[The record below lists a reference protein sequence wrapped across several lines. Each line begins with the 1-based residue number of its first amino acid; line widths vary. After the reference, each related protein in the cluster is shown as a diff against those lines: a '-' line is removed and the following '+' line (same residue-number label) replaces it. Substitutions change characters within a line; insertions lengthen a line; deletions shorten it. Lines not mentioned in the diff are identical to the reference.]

1 MKSTRGESGGAS
13 GAKTTVQKWPLDQQA
28 AFLFD
33 AWDHLVEQGWMPQPS
48 GELCAE
54 LDRRI
59 AAHDADPGN
68 VFTWE
73 EVLAHARKKP
83 SLEGYS

>member
-1 MKSTRGESGGAS
+1 
-13 GAKTTVQKWPLDQQA
+13 
-28 AFLFD
+28 
-33 AWDHLVEQGWMPQPS
+33 MPQPS